1 MSKANPRKAMAALLP
16 LPIKVGRDLAV
27 APMTLGMFAALER
40 INSPMVTKR
49 EPKDLVELIPSLYLL
64 THGAKEIFRPDFFD
78 AAFAW
83 ADTVPTNVVE
93 RIRGACAR
101 QLNAAFDVIPE
112 DDGKKKTPGN
122 DGWIAALV
130 HWAAANYGWSLDEIL
145 HGVPFAAICLLRR
158 QDALKENRIFPLS
171 EIEKIDDGNEET
183 HG

>member
-1 MSKANPRKAMAALLP
+1 MSKSNPRKAMAALLP
-16 LPIKVGRDLAV
+16 VPIKVGRGLTV
-27 APMTLGMFAALER
+27 EPMTLGMFAALER
-40 INSPMVTKR
+40 IGSPMVSKR

-93 RIRGACAR
+93 RIRTACYR

-112 DDGKKKTPGN
+112 DDPKKKTPGN

-130 HWAAANYGWSLDEIL
+130 HWAASSYGWSLEEIL
-145 HGVPFAAICLLRR
+145 HEVPLAAICLLRR
-158 QDALKENRIFPLS
+158 QDALKKNRIFPLS
-171 EIEKIDDGNEET
+171 EIEKIDNGE
-183 HG
+183 